1 VEVEE
6 WNEYGEL
13 KLHIKIVPIPGT
25 PSGSAAPTPTTT
37 PSKPPAAKEN
47 IKPTP
52 AAESSKLAQPV
63 EQVTAQMSSFSL
75 AMKQAGEEAAQK
87 AKDSKKKAPETLE
100 GVGEADP
107 VEAASN
113 KSAVIPPPLAVLEPP
128 NSASNNAVLQS
139 PTSSAWRS
147 APSKSVHTPK
157 SSLSKLESMQ
167 SPTSTA
173 WKASDTDGP
182 VLMHR
187 GSSISMASNEEI
199 KQVEEEE
206 KIVEED
212 EDAVED

>member
-13 KLHIKIVPIPGT
+13 KQHIKIVPIPGT

-37 PSKPPAAKEN
+37 PSKAPVAKEN

-52 AAESSKLAQPV
+52 TAESKLSQPV
-63 EQVTAQMSSFSL
+63 EQVTAQMSSFSV
-75 AMKQAGEEAAQK
+75 AMKQVGQEAAQK
-87 AKDSKKKAPETLE
+87 AKDGKKKAPETLE
-100 GVGEADP
+100 GVGQADP
-107 VEAASN
+107 AEASK
-113 KSAVIPPPLAVLEPP
+113 KSAATPPPLAVLNPP
-128 NSASNNAVLQS
+128 HNAPSNTVLQS

-147 APSKSVHTPK
+147 APSKSFHTPK

-173 WKASDTDGP
+173 WKPSDTDGP
-182 VLMHR
+182 VLTHR
-187 GSSISMASNEEI
+187 GSSISMASDEEI
-199 KQVEEEE
+199 KQVEEDE

-212 EDAVED
+212 ENAVED

>member
-1 VEVEE
+1 MEVEE

-13 KLHIKIVPIPGT
+13 KQHMKIVPLPGT

-37 PSKPPAAKEN
+37 PSKPPVAKEN
-47 IKPTP
+47 IKPTSTT
-52 AAESSKLAQPV
+52 ESSKLAQPM
-63 EQVTAQMSSFSL
+63 EQVTTQMSSFSL
-75 AMKQAGEEAAQK
+75 AMKQAGQEAAQK
-87 AKDSKKKAPETLE
+87 AKDSKKKAPDTLE

-107 VEAASN
+107 EEASKN
-113 KSAVIPPPLAVLEPP
+113 SAAVPPPVAILEPP
-128 NSASNNAVLQS
+128 QNSLSDTVLQS

-147 APSKSVHTPK
+147 APSKSAHTPK
-157 SSLSKLESMQ
+157 SSLSKLDSMQ

-173 WKASDTDGP
+173 WKPSDIDAP

-187 GSSISMASNEEI
+187 GSSISMASDEEI
-199 KQVEEEE
+199 KQVEEDE

>member
-1 VEVEE
+1 VEIEE

-13 KLHIKIVPIPGT
+13 KQHIKIVPLPGT

-37 PSKPPAAKEN
+37 PSKAPVAKEN
-47 IKPTP
+47 VKPTSTV
-52 AAESSKLAQPV
+52 ESSKLSQPV
-63 EQVTAQMSSFSL
+63 EQVTTQMSSFSL

-87 AKDSKKKAPETLE
+87 AKDGKKKAPETLE
-100 GVGEADP
+100 GVGQADP
-107 VEAASN
+107 KEAST
-113 KSAVIPPPLAVLEPP
+113 KSAVVPPPIDVMDPP
-128 NSASNNAVLQS
+128 HNASSNTVLQS

-147 APSKSVHTPK
+147 PPTKSFHTPK

-173 WKASDTDGP
+173 WKPSDTDGP

-187 GSSISMASNEEI
+187 GSSISMASDEEI
-199 KQVEEEE
+199 KQVEEDE